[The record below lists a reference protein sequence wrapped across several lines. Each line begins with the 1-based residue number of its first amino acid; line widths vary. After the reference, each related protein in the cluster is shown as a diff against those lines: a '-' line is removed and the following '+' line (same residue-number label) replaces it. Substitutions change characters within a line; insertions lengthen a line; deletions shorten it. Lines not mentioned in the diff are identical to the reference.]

1 MNDPI
6 LNAFG
11 ALHGQ
16 NLLAA
21 KDARINQLERQV
33 SALREAGDGLWYVI
47 RHEGRVDA
55 AERTEAIEDW
65 QEARNNG

>member
-16 NLLAA
+16 NMLAA

-33 SALREAGDGLWYVI
+33 AALREAGDGLWYVI
-47 RHEGRVDA
+47 RHQGRVDA

>member
-6 LNAFG
+6 LNAFN

-33 SALREAGDGLWYVI
+33 AALREAGDGLWYVI
-47 RHEGRVDA
+47 RHQGRVDA